1 MWLYTCVG
9 NGYVI
14 VGPCFGWGLG
24 LNLNFHPIWLQ
35 VLTQNEGI
43 EVERGLTEEEKLA
56 LGNFHERVGES
67 IISIRALD
75 LWIKIFF
82 MFPRTVRFKMT
93 TMSSKISNSKIL
105 LLLSA

>member
-14 VGPCFGWGLG
+14 VGPSFGWGLG
-24 LNLNFHPIWLQ
+24 LNLNLNFFLIWLQ

-67 IISIRALD
+67 IISIRALGQN
-75 LWIKIFF
+75 IFT
-82 MFPRTVRFKMT
+82 FPRTVRFKMT

>member
-14 VGPCFGWGLG
+14 VGPSFGWGLG
-24 LNLNFHPIWLQ
+24 LNLNLNFCLIWLQ
-35 VLTQNEGI
+35 VLTQNEGK

-56 LGNFHERVGES
+56 HERVGES
-67 IISIRALD
+67 IISIRALGQN
-75 LWIKIFF
+75 IFT
-82 MFPRTVRFKMT
+82 FPRTVRFKMT

>member
-35 VLTQNEGI
+35 VLTQNEGK

-75 LWIKIFF
+75 LWIKIFLC
-82 MFPRTVRFKMT
+82 FPERSV
-93 TMSSKISNSKIL
+93 SK
-105 LLLSA
+105 

>member
-56 LGNFHERVGES
+56 LGNFQEN
-67 IISIRALD
+67 ITSIRALD
-75 LWIKIFF
+75 LWIKIFLR
-82 MFPRTVRFKMT
+82 FPERSV
-93 TMSSKISNSKIL
+93 
-105 LLLSA
+105 